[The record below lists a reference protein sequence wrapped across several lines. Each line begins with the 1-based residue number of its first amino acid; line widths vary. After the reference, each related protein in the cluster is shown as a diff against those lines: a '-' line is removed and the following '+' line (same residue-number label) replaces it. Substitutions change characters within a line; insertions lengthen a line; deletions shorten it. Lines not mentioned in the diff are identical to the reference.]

1 MKERDVMTVGLCGRS
16 GAGKGTVCLLF
27 AALGIPSVDTDAVYR
42 ALTAP
47 ADEPSPCIIALTD
60 RFGPKVQLPDH
71 SLNRA
76 AMRKLVFGE
85 GNEQNL
91 ADLNA
96 ISHRFILEQTRRLA
110 DEWFDRGASI
120 VLLDAPVLYES
131 GFDRFC
137 DAVVCVTAP
146 EEVLL
151 TRIMA
156 RDGISRGDA
165 EKRLASQI
173 PAEELEDRADY
184 VIVNDGTCEELA
196 ERVRQTAD
204 ALFARLAAPRENR
217 EADA

>member
-1 MKERDVMTVGLCGRS
+1 MKDEDVMTVGLCGRS
-16 GAGKGTVCLLF
+16 GAGKGTVGLVF

-42 ALTAP
+42 SLTAP
-47 ADEPSPCIIALTD
+47 ADEPSPCVTALTE
-60 RFGPKVQLPDH
+60 RFGPEVEAPDH

-76 AMRKLVFGE
+76 VLRKLVFGE
-85 GNEQNL
+85 GNERNL

-96 ISHRFILEQTRRLA
+96 ISHRFILEETRRIA
-110 DEWFDRGASI
+110 DEWFGKGVPI

-151 TRIMA
+151 SRIMA
-156 RDGISRGDA
+156 RDGLSREEA

-173 PAEELEDRADY
+173 PAEELEERADF
-184 VIVNDGTCEELA
+184 VIVNDGSLDELTD
-196 ERVRQTAD
+196 RVKQTAD
-204 ALFARLAAPRENR
+204 ALYERLAEKRRKR
-217 EADA
+217 EAGA